1 MNRILLAA
9 LALAAAG
16 PVCFGQTNSPA
27 TASLSPPRP
36 ALKSP
41 AEEKESAP
49 ASSMQASSS
58 SSAAAGQMALAAKS
72 AESAAITRIEGISPA
87 QTNGPI
93 YNIDLE
99 RAPSFKPKI
108 SHIGRTEFYSSV
120 STAVARKNPLCLL
133 DPHVLELS
141 W

>member
-9 LALAAAG
+9 LALVASG
-16 PVCFGQTNSPA
+16 PVCFGQTNAPA
-27 TASLSPPRP
+27 TANLSPPRP
-36 ALKSP
+36 ALQSP
-41 AEEKESAP
+41 AEPKESAP
-49 ASSMQASSS
+49 ASSMQASNV
-58 SSAAAGQMALAAKS
+58 AAAGHTALA
-72 AESAAITRIEGISPA
+72 AESAASAAVTRFEGISPA

-108 SHIGRTEFYSSV
+108 SHIGRAEFYSSV